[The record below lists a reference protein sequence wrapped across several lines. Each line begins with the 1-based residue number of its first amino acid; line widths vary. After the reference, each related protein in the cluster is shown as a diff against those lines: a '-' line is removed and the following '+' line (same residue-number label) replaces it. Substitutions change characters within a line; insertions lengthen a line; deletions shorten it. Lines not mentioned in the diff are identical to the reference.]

1 MTTAEVKQ
9 VKQKMQKP
17 ESTQA
22 MSPFE
27 EMERMFDDYF
37 SRGWLH
43 PYRFE
48 RPSFPRASLPFEGK
62 TPNVDVIDRENEIF
76 VKAELPGVDKKDLD
90 ISVTQNSVTI
100 KGTTSHEE
108 KEEKGDYYRS
118 EISRGSYSRSLS
130 LPAEIDDNKAKAK
143 FKDGVLELTL
153 PKTKK
158 SNRHTI
164 KVE

>member
-1 MTTAEVKQ
+1 MTAAEAKEVKQ
-9 VKQKMQKP
+9 EVQKAKS
-17 ESTQA
+17 EQA

-43 PYRFE
+43 PFRFE

-62 TPNVDVIDRENEIF
+62 TPNVDVIERENEIV
-76 VKAELPGVDKKDLD
+76 VKAELPGVDKEDLD

-108 KEEKGDYYRS
+108 KEEKGDYHRC
-118 EISRGSYSRSLS
+118 EISRGAYTRTVGLPSYVD
-130 LPAEIDDNKAKAK
+130 ADKAKAT
-143 FKDGVLELTL
+143 FKDGILELTL
-153 PKTKK
+153 PKVEK
-158 SNRHTI
+158 SKRRT
-164 KVE
+164 VEVK